1 MMTAWALGSSHR
13 TYRRRDMRSEL
24 LSSAQ
29 VPGKHSSSSFI
40 ILMNIVRT
48 ALSSVAERSF
58 LFRGRY
64 SVVIGKLGNA
74 TASKKYKDLS
84 ANIEATV
91 RKPGPLW

>member
-1 MMTAWALGSSHR
+1 
-13 TYRRRDMRSEL
+13 
-24 LSSAQ
+24 
-29 VPGKHSSSSFI
+29 
-40 ILMNIVRT
+40 MNIVRT